1 MLGVPQAGRAPVV
14 SFWTCADYP
23 EFLDSTR
30 RLVIPMTPR
39 KLLVVKRD
47 KVGDL
52 LLATP
57 MLRVLREAMPDARIE
72 LLASDYNAWVVE
84 GSRDVD
90 HVWTYRR
97 TREGRRV
104 FPRAALSQASLW
116 LRLRAER
123 YDVAIAA
130 NGESSPRALQRTLW
144 IAARRT
150 IAYAPAPLRGLT
162 DRLEPPGAGHERDR
176 MLALLAPLGIAAPD
190 PPPFPAFD
198 PSARSLEEARAWLR
212 GRALDPARYVVL
224 GLGARRAK
232 KQPDTGQVLRW
243 SEALRERHGLATVF
257 MWTPGASDNA
267 LYPGDD
273 AAAQAVVDAKRAHIH
288 PYRGPLRV
296 AAALAWLART
306 SVFPDSGLMHL
317 AAASPGG
324 VLGLF
329 AETQVSPHPSRWG
342 PLGRNV
348 DCLDAARSVASL
360 EDARVLERVERL
372 LQRR

>member
-1 MLGVPQAGRAPVV
+1 M
-14 SFWTCADYP
+14 
-23 EFLDSTR
+23 
-30 RLVIPMTPR
+30 

-57 MLRVLREAMPDARIE
+57 MLRVLRAALPDARID

-90 HVWTYRR
+90 RVWTYRR
-97 TREGRRV
+97 SREGSRV
-104 FPRAALSQASLW
+104 SARGAMSQLALW

-130 NGESSPRALQRTLW
+130 NGESSPRALRRALW
-144 IAARRT
+144 VAAKRT
-150 IAYAPAPLRGLT
+150 IAYAEHPVRGLS
-162 DRLEPPGAGHERDR
+162 DPLPPPRQGHETGR
-176 MLALLAPLGIAAPD
+176 LLGLLDPLGIDARDSPSL
-190 PPPFPAFD
+190 PAFQ
-198 PSARSLEEARAWLR
+198 PAARSLGEARAWLGAR
-212 GRALDPARYVVL
+212 GLEASGYIVL

-232 KQPDTGQVLRW
+232 KQPQAAQVLRW
-243 SEALRERHGLATVF
+243 SAAIRERHGLSTVF
-257 MWTPGASDNA
+257 MWTPGGAGTA

-273 AAAQAVVDAKRAHIH
+273 AAAQAVVDARAAYIH
-288 PYRGPLRV
+288 PYRGPLQLG
-296 AAALAWLART
+296 AALAWLART

-329 AETQVSPHPSRWG
+329 AETRVSPHPSQWG
-342 PLGRNV
+342 PLGENV
-348 DCLDAARSVASL
+348 DYLDAGTSVAQL
-360 EDARVLERVERL
+360 EDAVVLERLDRL